1 MNFCTRKNIVDFKS
15 GTAGHYLS
23 PAIEHWTKCP
33 FQWHTNFGGRVC
45 SNSDNSST
53 NFFQPPFLITCSHKP
68 VCFLLSAL
76 PHINM
81 EWQKT
86 CQLTNLM
93 GWGNS
98 QWKVADWTWT
108 GLQTSYNILPAHVH
122 VKPTFK
128 NRDPPRHE
136 CAASFSRQN
145 LHDSLCMMMFR
156 HWWEVV
162 MVGCWI
168 FELWQQT
175 ITSRIN

>member
-128 NRDPPRHE
+128 NRDPPGMNVQHP
-136 CAASFSRQN
+136 SRVKI
-145 LHDSLCMMMFR
+145 CMIPSA
-156 HWWEVV
+156 WWCLDID
-162 MVGCWI
+162 GK
-168 FELWQQT
+168 L
-175 ITSRIN
+175 